1 MLGYIKIRR
10 LPSIVE
16 TILIISCWTL
26 LTKGL
31 PLMVQ
36 DGEQEIRMD
45 VLSTID
51 CKLNQNKNSTFC
63 ALVNIAILQLSHQ
76 HQ

>member
-1 MLGYIKIRR
+1 MVGYINVLR

-16 TILIISCWTL
+16 TILIISCWIL

-31 PLMVQ
+31 PLTVQ

-63 ALVNIAILQLSHQ
+63 ALVNIAIFLLSHQ